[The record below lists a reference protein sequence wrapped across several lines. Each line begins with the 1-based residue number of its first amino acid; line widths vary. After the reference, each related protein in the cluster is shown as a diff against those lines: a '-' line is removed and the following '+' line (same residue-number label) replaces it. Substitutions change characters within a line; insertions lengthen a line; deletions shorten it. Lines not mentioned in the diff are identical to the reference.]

1 VCTGMLVC
9 GFASGKAASSIQPAA
24 YSQSRRRPLARR
36 KEAAGV
42 RPLYFVIYYGGLSAK
57 RGMQILSIQHTPSI
71 TLRFAANQ
79 ASVPS
84 QRVQV
89 AETRRTAHAITD

>member
-1 VCTGMLVC
+1 VEKRL
-9 GFASGKAASSIQPAA
+9 SNIQPAA
-24 YSQSRRRPLARR
+24 YSHYEQSRRRPLARR
-36 KEAAGV
+36 KEAAGI

-71 TLRFAANQ
+71 TLRFAANR

-89 AETRRTAHAITD
+89 AETRRTAHAITETDTLMQL